1 MSTVLVTGATGFV
14 GGHLCRVLAEE
25 GHRVRGLVRPG
36 SAVAAGAAYEPA
48 PAAGLDDREGLRR
61 ALAGADTVY
70 HLAARVSVLRDP
82 ASDPE
87 AEFRRVNVE
96 GTRFVA
102 EEAAAA
108 GVRRFVF
115 LSSVSAVAGSDA
127 GAGLTEEM
135 PPAPAGAYGRSK
147 LDAERLLADV
157 ARAGGFEAVSL
168 RPPMVYGPGAK
179 ANIFRLF
186 ELVHRGLPIPVPAV
200 ENRRSVIYVGNLV
213 DALAAAGA
221 APAAAMGRAYFVADD
236 EPVSTAALVRMI
248 GAALGRRARL
258 ARIPAGPA
266 FALGRAGDRVARVA
280 PVPLTTAAVSRLFG
294 SLAVDTGAFRA
305 AAGWAPRVSTRD
317 GLERMAAWFLASR

>member
-1 MSTVLVTGATGFV
+1 VSAVLVTGATGFV
-14 GGHLCRVLAEE
+14 GGHLCRALAD
-25 GHRVRGLVRPG
+25 GGARVRGLVRPG
-36 SAVAAGAAYEPA
+36 SAVAAEAAYEPA
-48 PAAGLDDREGLRR
+48 PAGGLDDREGLRR
-61 ALAGADTVY
+61 ALEGVDTVY

-87 AEFRRVNVE
+87 AEFRRVNVD
-96 GTRFVA
+96 GTRVLA

-127 GAGLTEEM
+127 GAGLTEEA
-135 PPAPAGAYGRSK
+135 APGPTTPYGRSK
-147 LDAERLLADV
+147 HEAERLLAEI
-157 ARAGGFEAVSL
+157 AREGGFEAVSL

-186 ELVHRGLPIPVPAV
+186 ELVHRGVPVPVPAV

-248 GAALGRRARL
+248 GEALGRRARL

-266 FALGRAGDRVARVA
+266 FALGRAGDLAARVV
-280 PVPLTTAAVSRLFG
+280 PFPLTTAAVTRLFG
-294 SLAVDTGAFRA
+294 SLSLDTGAFRA
-305 AAGWAPRVSTRD
+305 AAGWAPRVSTPA
-317 GLERMAAWFLASR
+317 GLERMAAWFLAPR